1 MSTPTQRVAIVGG
14 GAAGAL
20 AAVHLLREPRDRGAL
35 EIDLID
41 RTGGFGAGVAYGTTD
56 PLHLLNV
63 PAVRMGAIHG
73 RPEHFHE
80 WLAERGE
87 PVAEGAFMSRGLY
100 ATYVRD
106 LLARA
111 EREATDA
118 RLRRHC
124 AEVTAIAELRGTT
137 PARDG
142 DSGPPGA
149 AAPAPLELSFADG
162 ERIEVDRVILALGPL
177 GAGDP
182 IRVPAELKDSGAY
195 VADPWAAGALE
206 DARRA
211 REVLVVG
218 TGLSMV
224 DVALTLCEG
233 GGGPRVRAVSR
244 HGLVPRR
251 HRRTLT
257 NLRRF
262 HIPTETGRIEPMVA
276 AVFAQICRVAQQ
288 GDDWR
293 DVIDSMRPVTPV
305 LWKALHTDERR
316 RFLSEFQR
324 LWDVH
329 RFRMAPEV
337 ADRFEALQAA
347 GRVRTEAKAIVSL
360 EPHGERVRAFLRSPG
375 ASDLDEVEVDRVVN
389 CSGAGSDLRRQA
401 PPVLAGL
408 LAAGAARPDE
418 LGLGLDV
425 SEDGALLGADGTP
438 SERLFAIG
446 ALRKGVEW
454 EAIGITEIRDHSGA
468 VARQIVRTGETEE
481 IPLPTA
487 LRPVAAAPTEWEAA

>member
-1 MSTPTQRVAIVGG
+1 MSGPTQRVAIVGG

-20 AAVHLLREPRDRGAL
+20 AAVHLLREPRERGAL
-35 EIDLID
+35 EIDLVD

-63 PAVRMGAIHG
+63 PAVRMGAIAG

-87 PVAEGAFMSRGLY
+87 PVAEEAFMSRGLY
-100 ATYVRD
+100 ATYIRD

-111 EREATDA
+111 ERESSAA

-124 AEVTAIAELRGTT
+124 GEVTAIAEQH
-137 PARDG
+137 
-142 DSGPPGA
+142 GA
-149 AAPAPLELSFADG
+149 AAAPLELTLSGG
-162 ERIEVDRVILALGPL
+162 ERIEADRVVLALGPL

-182 IRVPAELKDSGAY
+182 IRVPVELKDSGAY
-195 VADPWAAGALE
+195 VADPWAAGALD
-206 DARRA
+206 DARGD

-224 DVALTLCEG
+224 DVALTLCAG
-233 GGGPRVRAVSR
+233 ASGPRVRAVSR

-262 HIPTETGRIEPMVA
+262 HIPTETGRIEPIVS
-276 AVFAQICRVAQQ
+276 AVFAQVCRVSQQ

-293 DVIDSMRPVTPV
+293 DVIDSMRPVSPA
-305 LWKALHTDERR
+305 LWKALEIEERR
-316 RFLSEFQR
+316 RFLAEFQR

-347 GRVRTEAKAIVSL
+347 GRIITEANSIVSV
-360 EPHGERVRAFLRSPG
+360 EPHGERVRVFLRIPG
-375 ASDLDEVEVDRVVN
+375 AHDLDVVEVDRVVN
-389 CSGAGSDLRRQA
+389 CSGAGHDLRRQA

-408 LAAGAARPDE
+408 LAAGAARADE

-425 SEDGALLGADGTP
+425 SEDGALLGADGAP

-454 EAIGITEIRDHSGA
+454 EAIGVTEIRDHSGA
-468 VARQIVRTGETEE
+468 VARQIVATGEREE
-481 IPLPTA
+481 ALEPTA
-487 LRPVAAAPTEWEAA
+487 LRHVPAATAETSMEAA

>member
-14 GAAGAL
+14 GAAGAV
-20 AAVHLLREPRDRGAL
+20 AATHLLREYREDCPL

-41 RTGGFGAGVAYGTTD
+41 RTGTFGAGVAYGTTD

-73 RPEHFHE
+73 HPENFHE

-87 PVAEGAFMSRGLY
+87 PVAEEAFMSRGLY
-100 ATYVRD
+100 ATYLRD

-111 EREATDA
+111 ERDASEA
-118 RLRRHC
+118 RLRRH
-124 AEVTAIAELRGTT
+124 AGEVTAIAEHH
-137 PARDG
+137 
-142 DSGPPGA
+142 GA
-149 AAPAPLELSFADG
+149 AAAPLELTLADG
-162 ERIEVDRVILALGPL
+162 ERIEADRVVLALGPL
-177 GAGDP
+177 GGGDP
-182 IRVPAELKDSGAY
+182 IRVPAELKDSGHY

-206 DARRA
+206 EVRRTE
-211 REVLVVG
+211 EVLVVG

-224 DVALTLCEG
+224 DVALTLSEG
-233 GGGPRVRAVSR
+233 GDGPRVRAVSR

-262 HIPTETGRIEPMVA
+262 HIPTESGRIEPIVD
-276 AVFAQICRVAQQ
+276 AVFAQVCRVSQQ

-293 DVIDSMRPVTPV
+293 DVIDSMRPVTPG
-305 LWKALHTDERR
+305 LWKALSLEEKQ

-337 ADRFEALQAA
+337 ADRFDALQAA
-347 GRVRTEAKAIVSL
+347 GRIVTESNAIVSL
-360 EPHGERVRAFLRSPG
+360 EPHGDRVRVFLRKPG
-375 ASDLDEVEVDRVVN
+375 ATDLDEVTVDRVVN
-389 CSGAGSDLRRQA
+389 CSGAGTDLRRQA
-401 PPVLAGL
+401 PPLLAGL
-408 LAAGAARPDE
+408 LAAGLARPDE

-425 SEDGALLGADGTP
+425 DDDGALLGADGEP
-438 SERLFAIG
+438 SERIFAIG

-468 VARQIVRTGETEE
+468 VARKIVRTGETEE
-481 IPLPTA
+481 IPLPTE
-487 LRPVAAAPTEWEAA
+487 LRPVGAARPSEWEAA

>member
-1 MSTPTQRVAIVGG
+1 MSAPTQRVAIVGG

-20 AAVHLLREPRDRGAL
+20 AAVHLLREYREDCPL

-87 PVAEGAFMSRGLY
+87 PVAEEAFVSRGLY
-100 ATYVRD
+100 ATYIRD
-106 LLARA
+106 LLASA
-111 EREATDA
+111 ERDATDA

-124 AEVTAIAELRGTT
+124 GEVTAIVEHH
-137 PARDG
+137 
-142 DSGPPGA
+142 GA
-149 AAPAPLELSFADG
+149 ASAPLEVNLADG
-162 ERIEVDRVILALGPL
+162 ERIEADRVILAIGPL

-182 IRVPAELKDSGAY
+182 IEVPTELKASGTY

-206 DARRA
+206 EVRKS

-224 DVALTLCEG
+224 DIALTLCEG
-233 GGGPRVRAVSR
+233 GAGPRVRAVSR

-257 NLRRF
+257 SLRRF
-262 HIPTETGRIEPMVA
+262 HIPTETGQLEPMVA
-276 AVFAQICRVAQQ
+276 AIFGQICRVAQQ

-293 DVIDSMRPVTPV
+293 DVIDSMRPVTPA
-305 LWKALHTDERR
+305 LWKALATDEQR
-316 RFLSEFQR
+316 RFLTEFQR

-337 ADRFEALQAA
+337 ADRFEALEAA
-347 GRVRTEAKAIVSL
+347 GRIRTESNSIVSL
-360 EPHGERVRAFLRSPG
+360 EPHGDRVRVFLRKPG
-375 ASDLDEVEVDRVVN
+375 ATDLDEVEVDRVVN
-389 CSGAGSDLRRQA
+389 CSGAGTDLRRQA
-401 PPVLAGL
+401 PPLLAGL
-408 LAAGAARPDE
+408 LAAGLARPDA

-425 SEDGALLGADGTP
+425 SEDGALLGADGEP

-468 VARQIVRTGETEE
+468 VARKIVHTGETEE
-481 IPLPTA
+481 IPLPTE
-487 LRPVAAAPTEWEAA
+487 LRPVGAAKAEWEAA

>member
-1 MSTPTQRVAIVGG
+1 MSVPTQRVAIVGG

-20 AAVHLLREPRDRGAL
+20 AAVHLLREYREDCPL
-35 EIDLID
+35 QIDLID
-41 RTGGFGAGVAYGTTD
+41 RTGTFGAGVAYGTTD

-87 PVAEGAFMSRGLY
+87 PVAEEAFMSRGLY
-100 ATYVRD
+100 ATYIRD
-106 LLARA
+106 LLTRA
-111 EREATDA
+111 ERDAADA
-118 RLRRHC
+118 RLRRH
-124 AEVTAIAELRGTT
+124 AGEVTAIVEHH
-137 PARDG
+137 
-142 DSGPPGA
+142 GA
-149 AAPAPLELSFADG
+149 AAAPLELTLADG
-162 ERIEVDRVILALGPL
+162 ERIEADRAILALGPL
-177 GAGDP
+177 GGGDP
-182 IRVPAELKDSGAY
+182 IRVPAELKASGVY

-206 DARRA
+206 ELRGAG
-211 REVLVVG
+211 EVLVVG

-224 DVALTLCEG
+224 DVALTLSEG
-233 GGGPRVRAVSR
+233 GEGPRVHAVSR

-262 HIPTETGRIEPMVA
+262 HIPTESGRIEPIVD
-276 AVFAQICRVAQQ
+276 AVFAQVCRVAQQ

-293 DVIDSMRPVTPV
+293 DVIDSMRPGTPA
-305 LWKALHTDERR
+305 LWQALDLAEKE
-316 RFLSEFQR
+316 RFLAEFQR

-347 GRVRTEAKAIVSL
+347 GRIVTESSAIVSL
-360 EPHGERVRAFLRSPG
+360 EPHGDRVRVFLRKPG
-375 ASDLDEVEVDRVVN
+375 ATELDQVEVDRVVN
-389 CSGAGSDLRRQA
+389 CSGAGTDLRRQA
-401 PPVLAGL
+401 PPLLEGL
-408 LAAGAARPDE
+408 LAAGLARPDA

-425 SEDGALLGADGTP
+425 DGHGALLGAGGEP

-468 VARQIVRTGETEE
+468 IARKIVRTGETEE
-481 IPLPTA
+481 IPLPTE
-487 LRPVAAAPTEWEAA
+487 LRPVPAGTSEWEAA

>member
-1 MSTPTQRVAIVGG
+1 VSAPQRVAIVGG

-20 AAVHLLREPRDRGAL
+20 AAVHLLREFREDCPL

-41 RTGGFGAGVAYGTTD
+41 RTGTFGAGVAYGTTD

-87 PVAEGAFMSRGLY
+87 PAAAEAFMSRALF
-100 ATYVRD
+100 ATYIRD
-106 LLARA
+106 LLASA
-111 EREATDA
+111 GREASDA
-118 RLRRHC
+118 RLRRHRGD
-124 AEVTAIAELRGTT
+124 VTGIVERH
-137 PARDG
+137 
-142 DSGPPGA
+142 GA
-149 AAPAPLELSFADG
+149 AAPLELTLSGG
-162 ERIEVDRVILALGPL
+162 ERIRADRAILAIGPL

-182 IRVPAELKDSGAY
+182 TPVPPELKASGVY
-195 VADPWAAGALE
+195 VADPWAAGALDE
-206 DARRA
+206 ARLD

-224 DVALTLCEG
+224 DIALTLCAG
-233 GGGPRVRAVSR
+233 GAGPRVRAVSR

-262 HIPTETGRIEPMVA
+262 HIPTETGRLEPVVA
-276 AVFAQICRVAQQ
+276 AIFAQIGRVSRQ

-293 DVIDSMRPVTPV
+293 DVIDSLRPGSPA
-305 LWKALHTDERR
+305 LWKALTVAERR
-316 RFLSEFQR
+316 RFLTEFQR

-347 GRVRTEAKAIVSL
+347 GRVRAESNSIVSL
-360 EPHGERVRAFLRSPG
+360 EPHGARVRVFLRSPG
-375 ASDLDEVEVDRVVN
+375 ATDLDQVEVDRVIN
-389 CSGAGSDLRRQA
+389 CSGAGTDLRREA
-401 PPVLAGL
+401 PPLLAGL
-408 LAAGAARPDE
+408 LAAGLARPDA

-425 SEDGALLGADGTP
+425 DGVGRLIGADGTP

-481 IPLPTA
+481 IPLPA
-487 LRPVAAAPTEWEAA
+487 GLRSVPAAAGEWEAA

>member
-14 GAAGAL
+14 GASGAL

-41 RTGGFGAGVAYGTTD
+41 RTGGFGAGIAYGTTD
-56 PLHLLNV
+56 PLHVLNV
-63 PAVRMGAIHG
+63 PAVRMGAIAG

-87 PVAEGAFMSRGLY
+87 PVAEEAFVPRGVF
-100 ATYVRD
+100 AGYVRD

-124 AEVTAIAELRGTT
+124 GEVTAIVEHHGA
-137 PARDG
+137 PA
-142 DSGPPGA
+142 
-149 AAPAPLELSFADG
+149 APLELTLADG
-162 ERIEVDRVILALGPL
+162 ERIRADRVILALGPL
-177 GAGDP
+177 DGGDP
-182 IRVPAELKDSGAY
+182 IRVPAELKDSGVY

-206 DARRA
+206 EARRD

-233 GGGPRVRAVSR
+233 GQGPRVRAVSR

-262 HIPTETGRIEPMVA
+262 HIPTETGQIEPIVA
-276 AVFAQICRVAQQ
+276 AIFAQICRVSQQ

-293 DVIDSMRPVTPV
+293 DVIDSMRPVTPA
-305 LWKALHTDERR
+305 LWKALGTAEQR
-316 RFLSEFQR
+316 RFLAEFQR

-329 RFRMAPEV
+329 RFRMAPAV
-337 ADRFEALQAA
+337 ADRFEALQDV
-347 GRVRTEAKAIVSL
+347 GRIVTESNSIVSL
-360 EPHGERVRAFLRSPG
+360 EPHGDRVRVFLRIPG
-375 ASDLDEVEVDRVVN
+375 ATDLDLVEVDRVIN
-389 CSGAGSDLRRQA
+389 CSGAGTDLRRQA
-401 PPVLAGL
+401 PPLLAGL
-408 LAAGAARPDE
+408 LAAGAARSDE

-425 SEDGALLGADGTP
+425 TPEGALLGADGTP
-438 SERLFAIG
+438 STRLFAIG

-454 EAIGITEIRDHSGA
+454 EAIGVTEIRDHSAA

-481 IPLPTA
+481 IPLPTE
-487 LRPVAAAPTEWEAA
+487 LRAVPAAAPTEWEAA

>member
-1 MSTPTQRVAIVGG
+1 VTSAPTQRVAIVGG

-20 AAVHLLREPRDRGAL
+20 AAVHLLREPRERGAL

-41 RTGGFGAGVAYGTTD
+41 RTGSFGAGVAYGTVD

-87 PVAEGAFMSRGLY
+87 PVAEEAFLSRGLF
-100 ATYVRD
+100 ATYIRD
-106 LLARA
+106 LLTRA

-124 AEVTAIAELRGTT
+124 GEVTAIVEQHG
-137 PARDG
+137 
-142 DSGPPGA
+142 GA
-149 AAPAPLELSFADG
+149 TAPLELTLDDD
-162 ERIEVDRVILALGPL
+162 ERIEADRVILALGPL
-177 GAGDP
+177 GGGDP
-182 IRVPAELKDSGAY
+182 IRVPAELKASGAY
-195 VADPWAAGALE
+195 VADPWEAGAL
-206 DARRA
+206 DGVRRD

-233 GGGPRVRAVSR
+233 GEGPGLRAVSR

-262 HIPTETGRIEPMVA
+262 HIPVETGRIEPMVA

-293 DVIDSMRPVTPV
+293 DVIDSMRPVTPA
-305 LWKALHTDERR
+305 LWKALDADEQR
-316 RFLSEFQR
+316 RFLAEFQR

-347 GRVRTEAKAIVSL
+347 GRVVTESNSIVSL
-360 EPHGERVRAFLRSPG
+360 EPHGDRVRVFLRIPG
-375 ASDLDEVEVDRVVN
+375 ATELDEVEVDRVIN
-389 CSGAGSDLRRQA
+389 CSGAGCDLRRQA
-401 PPVLAGL
+401 PPLLEGL

-425 SEDGALLGADGTP
+425 DEDGALLDADGAP

-468 VARQIVRTGETEE
+468 VARKIVRTGETEE

-487 LRPVAAAPTEWEAA
+487 LRPVSAGANEWEAA

>member
-1 MSTPTQRVAIVGG
+1 MSAAVTQRIAIVGG

-20 AAVHLLREPRDRGAL
+20 AAVHLLREYRERGAL

-41 RTGGFGAGVAYGTTD
+41 RTGSFGAGVAYGTQD

-73 RPEHFHE
+73 HPEHFHE

-87 PVAEGAFMSRGLY
+87 PVAEEAFLPRGHY
-100 ATYVRD
+100 ATYIRD

-111 EREATDA
+111 ERDASDA

-124 AEVTAIAELRGTT
+124 GEVTAIAEHFGN
-137 PARDG
+137 
-142 DSGPPGA
+142 A
-149 AAPAPLELSFADG
+149 AAPLELSLADG
-162 ERIEVDRVILALGPL
+162 ERLEADRVILALGPL
-177 GAGDP
+177 TAGDP
-182 IRVPAELKDSGAY
+182 IEVPPELKAAGTWI
-195 VADPWAAGALE
+195 ADPWEAGALE

-211 REVLVVG
+211 RSVLIVG
-218 TGLSMV
+218 SGLSMV
-224 DVALTLCEG
+224 DVALSLGEAPD
-233 GGGPRVRAVSR
+233 GPRIRAVSR

-262 HIPTETGRIEPMVA
+262 HIPTESGTIEPIVA
-276 AVFAQICRVAQQ
+276 AIFAQICRVSQQ

-293 DVIDSMRPVTPV
+293 DVIDSMRPVTPQ
-305 LWKALHTDERR
+305 LWKALRPDEKE
-316 RFLSEFQR
+316 RFLTEYQR

-337 ADRFEALQAA
+337 ADRYDALGASGRLETGAA
-347 GRVRTEAKAIVSL
+347 SIVSV
-360 EPHGERVRAFLRSPG
+360 EPHGSRARVFLRTPG
-375 ASDLDEVEVDRVVN
+375 AHELESVEVDRVIN
-389 CSGAGSDLRRQA
+389 CSGAGYDLRRQA

-408 LAAGAARPDE
+408 LSAGRARPDE

-425 SEDGALLGADGTP
+425 DDHGALLDREGLP

-446 ALRKGVEW
+446 SLRKGVEW

-468 VARQIVRTGETEE
+468 VARKIVRTGETEE
-481 IPLPTA
+481 LPLPTE
-487 LRPVAAAPTEWEAA
+487 LRPVGAAPREWEAA